1 MHVYQIDEDKKS
13 FHLNTAE
20 PEADDGHPEASKP
33 LVTSCALWHRQAL
46 DPTLRRA
53 CHPSVSPQRLFTWTE
68 LISNSWKQ
76 NHICRAH
83 TLSYS
88 PIVMMLLGQSI
99 HMAALFVATYIMRR
113 GGGRCRAMPT
123 VPTGPALKTM
133 VVSVICPWSDAKLPR
148 YESIYS
154 LEIQR
159 ETPFGDGQFCVS
171 VCLRCMLRHSFKHK
185 PKCRGKVFCRS
196 D

>member
-68 LISNSWKQ
+68 LVIAENKTTSVE
-76 NHICRAH
+76 HILWAI
-83 TLSYS
+83 LQ
-88 PIVMMLLGQSI
+88 L
-99 HMAALFVATYIMRR
+99 
-113 GGGRCRAMPT
+113 
-123 VPTGPALKTM
+123 
-133 VVSVICPWSDAKLPR
+133 
-148 YESIYS
+148 
-154 LEIQR
+154 
-159 ETPFGDGQFCVS
+159 
-171 VCLRCMLRHSFKHK
+171 
-185 PKCRGKVFCRS
+185 
-196 D
+196 